1 MLKIRPITYQE
12 IEELSKLAMK
22 LLSEP
27 NASDNNIIINEENR
41 KYWIEIVSNILS
53 RDRNSI
59 VVAELDSRIV
69 GYAVFNRNASEP
81 FKVKEKW
88 AYISDLYVEKEYRKR
103 EIGTKILEY
112 IENLSREK
120 NVKKIRL
127 IVWKNNEIAIKFY
140 EKNGF
145 KIVGYLLEK
154 ELQ

>member
-1 MLKIRPITYQE
+1 
-12 IEELSKLAMK
+12 MK

-27 NASDNNIIINEENR
+27 NVSDNNIIINEENR
-41 KYWIEIVSNILS
+41 KYWIEVISNILA

-59 VVAELDSRIV
+59 AVAELDSKII
-69 GYAVFNRNASEP
+69 GYALFNLNASEP

-88 AYISDLYVEKEYRKR
+88 AYISDLFVEKEYRRK
-103 EIGTKILEY
+103 EIGTNILKY
-112 IENLSREK
+112 IENLSKEK

-127 IVWKNNEIAIKFY
+127 IVWKDNEIAIKFY

>member
-1 MLKIRPITYQE
+1 MLRIRPIIYQE
-12 IEELSKLAMK
+12 IEEISKLAMK

-27 NASDNNIIINEENR
+27 NVSDNNIIINEENR
-41 KYWIEIVSNILS
+41 KYWIEVISNILA

-59 VVAELDSRIV
+59 AVAELDSKII
-69 GYAVFNRNASEP
+69 GYALFNLNASEP

-88 AYISDLYVEKEYRKR
+88 AYISDLFVEKEYRRK
-103 EIGTKILEY
+103 EIGTNILKY
-112 IENLSREK
+112 IENLSKEK

-127 IVWKNNEIAIKFY
+127 IVWKDNEIAIKFY

>member
-1 MLKIRPITYQE
+1 MLRIRPIIYQE
-12 IEELSKLAMK
+12 IEEISKLAMK

-41 KYWIEIVSNILS
+41 KYWIEVVSNILA

-59 VVAELDSRIV
+59 AVAELDSKIV
-69 GYAVFNRNASEP
+69 GYALFNLNASEP

-88 AYISDLYVEKEYRKR
+88 AYISDLFVEKEYRRK
-103 EIGTKILEY
+103 EIGTNILKY
-112 IENLSREK
+112 IENLSKEK

-127 IVWKNNEIAIKFY
+127 IVWKDNEIAIKFY